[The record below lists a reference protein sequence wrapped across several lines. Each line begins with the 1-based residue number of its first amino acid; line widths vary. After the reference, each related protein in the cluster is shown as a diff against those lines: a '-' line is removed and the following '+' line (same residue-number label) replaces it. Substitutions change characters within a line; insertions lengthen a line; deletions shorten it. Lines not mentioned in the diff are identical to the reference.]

1 MESSDTTDTAP
12 AKKSRKFIAL
22 ILGLVGIGLLTLIC
36 LGVGFYLF
44 FDQVEQNVETMT
56 QAVSKLADQPV
67 LNQIA
72 FVGNDRN
79 LWLVSPNA
87 EGLRSITTDGQGY
100 RFPTWAPDGRRLA
113 VVGPNEIDETVLY
126 VAPASKGAPVILY
139 DKADS
144 APFYLYWSPDSNTI
158 TFLTQELADL
168 NMRQIDADTPG
179 SDRVLGAGAP
189 FYWVWSP
196 TSDKLLMHVGGSRT
210 LSEEAHLSLLDNQ
223 VDAERVELKL
233 APGKFQAPFW
243 SADGKYFYYIA
254 ADDKRQEAIYKTNA
268 NTLEQ
273 TVVTK
278 LQSFSYL
285 TLSPDGKYIGYI
297 QIERNNRP
305 PFGTAYIV
313 DTDGKNKQQLLD
325 NPVGSMYWSPD
336 GTKLALLALARRD
349 DGSTAKAG
357 GLAAPLPQEIV
368 FRWLVY
374 HVDTQEFEILISFN
388 PTEEF
393 LETVPFFDQYHLSL
407 TFWSPDSH
415 YFVVTKEENSKS
427 GKGMV
432 WVVDT
437 TGQEEPLK
445 VGEGTL
451 AVWSWK

>member
-1 MESSDTTDTAP
+1 MESSATTDTAP

-22 ILGLVGIGLLTLIC
+22 ILGLVGLGLLTLIC

-44 FDQVEQNVETMT
+44 FDRVEQNVQTMT
-56 QAVSKLADQPV
+56 QAVSNLADQPV

-79 LWLVSPNA
+79 LWLVSPNG
-87 EGLRSITTDGQGY
+87 EGLHSITTDGQGY
-100 RFPTWAPDGRRLA
+100 HFPTWAPDGQRLA
-113 VVGPNEIDETVLY
+113 FVGPNEKDETVLY
-126 VAPASKGAPVILY
+126 VAPTSQGAPVIFY
-139 DKADS
+139 DKAES
-144 APFYLYWSPDSNTI
+144 APFYLYWSPDSHTI
-158 TFLTQELADL
+158 TFLTQEPTDL
-168 NMRQIDADTPG
+168 NMRQIDVNTPG
-179 SDRVLGAGAP
+179 SDRVLGVGAP

-196 TSDKLLMHVGGSRT
+196 TSDKLLMHVGGSRA
-210 LSEEAHLSLLDNQ
+210 LSEEAHLSLLDNR
-223 VDAERVELKL
+223 VDAERVELNL

-254 ADDKRQEAIYKTNA
+254 ADDKGQEAIYKTNA

-273 TVVTK
+273 AIVTK
-278 LQSFSYL
+278 LQNFSYL
-285 TLSPDGKYIGYI
+285 TLSPDGKYIGYV
-297 QIERNNRP
+297 QIESNNRP
-305 PFGTAYIV
+305 PFGTAYIIA
-313 DTDGKNKQQLLD
+313 TDGKNKRQLLD

-336 GTKLALLALARRD
+336 GTKLALLSIARRD

-374 HVDTQEFEILISFN
+374 YVDTEEIEILISFT
-388 PTEEF
+388 PTVEF

-407 TFWSPDSH
+407 TFWSPDSR
-415 YFVVTKEENSKS
+415 YFVVTKEENNKN
-427 GKGMV
+427 GEGTV
-432 WVVDT
+432 WVADT
-437 TGQEEPLK
+437 NGQEETLK

>member
-1 MESSDTTDTAP
+1 MESSDTTDVAP

-22 ILGLVGIGLLTLIC
+22 ILGLVGIGLLALIC

-44 FDQVEQNVETMT
+44 FDLVEQNVETMT
-56 QAVSKLADQPV
+56 QAVSNLADQPV

-79 LWLVSPNA
+79 VWLVSPNG
-87 EGLRSITTDGQGY
+87 EGLHSITTDGQGY
-100 RFPTWAPDGRRLA
+100 HFPTWAPDGRRLA
-113 VVGPNEIDETVLY
+113 FIGPNKKNEPVLY

-139 DKADS
+139 AKADS

-168 NMRQIDADTPG
+168 SMRQIDADAPG

-196 TSDKLLMHVGGSRT
+196 TSEKLLMHVGGSRA
-210 LSEEAHLSLLDNQ
+210 LSEEAHLSLLDNR
-223 VDAERVELKL
+223 VDAKRVELDL
-233 APGKFQAPFW
+233 APGKFQAPIW

-254 ADDKRQEAIYKTNA
+254 ADDKGQEAIYKTNA

-273 TVVTK
+273 TIVTK

-285 TLSPDGKYIGYI
+285 TLSPDNKYIAYD
-297 QIERNNRP
+297 QIERNNHP
-305 PFGTAYIV
+305 PFGTAYII
-313 DTDGKNKQQLLD
+313 DADGKNKQQLLD

-336 GTKLALLALARRD
+336 GTKLALLSIARRD

-368 FRWLVY
+368 FRWLAY
-374 HVDTQEFEILISFN
+374 HVDTQEIETLISFS
-388 PTEEF
+388 PTVEF
-393 LETVPFFDQYHLSL
+393 LQTVPYFDQYHLSL
-407 TFWSPDSH
+407 TFWSPDSR
-415 YFVVTKEENSKS
+415 YFVVTKEENSKN
-427 GKGMV
+427 GEGTV

-437 TGQEEPLK
+437 TSQEESLK

-451 AVWSWK
+451 AVWSWR